1 MKERNNNLDLSKG
14 RFSDLPDGTLR
25 ILQISDTHLF
35 GDLDGRLGGMNTE
48 ASLQQVLQLVHDEVL
63 PVDLI
68 LATGDLVHDI
78 SEAGYRRFQGYLM
91 ELGAPVYYLPGNH
104 DDLDAMARY
113 LANERIS
120 MPVSAKHG
128 NWVMVMLDS
137 SIPHSAKGHL
147 ADSELEKLET
157 ALRNHPDA
165 HIAVCLH
172 HQPLAVGSAWL
183 DTMELDN
190 GDAFFSILDRHS
202 NVRAVIWGH
211 IHQNFEAERNGVRLL
226 SAPST
231 CIQFTP
237 SHDAF
242 QIDTIPPGIRWLA
255 LLPDGEIRSGV
266 ERIEETPAVD
276 LKTAGYD

>member
-1 MKERNNNLDLSKG
+1 MKERNNNIDLSNG

-35 GDLDGRLGGMNTE
+35 GDLDGRLAGMNTE
-48 ASLQQVLQLVHDEVL
+48 ASLKQVLELVHDGLL
-63 PVDLI
+63 PMDLV
-68 LATGDLVHDI
+68 LATGDLVHDT
-78 SEAGYRRFQGYLM
+78 SEAGYRRFQGYLK
-91 ELGAPVYYLPGNH
+91 ELDAPVYYLPGNH

-120 MPVSAKHG
+120 MPNSAKHG
-128 NWVMVMLDS
+128 GWVVVMLDS
-137 SIPHSAKGHL
+137 SIPNSAKGHL

-157 ALRNHPDA
+157 ALQNHSDA

-172 HQPLAVGSAWL
+172 HQPLPVGSAWL

-211 IHQNFEAERNGVRLL
+211 VHQDFEMERNGVRLM

-237 SHDAF
+237 NHDAF
-242 QIDTIPPGIRWLA
+242 QIDTAPPGVRWLA
-255 LLPDGEIRSGV
+255 LLPNGEIRTGV
-266 ERIEETPAVD
+266 ERISETPAVD
-276 LKTAGYD
+276 LKTAGYV

>member
-1 MKERNNNLDLSKG
+1 MKERNNKIDLSNG
-14 RFSDLPDGTLR
+14 RFSDLPAGTLR
-25 ILQISDTHLF
+25 ILQISDTHLY
-35 GDLDGRLGGMNTE
+35 GGLDGCLGGMNTE
-48 ASLQQVLQLVHDEVL
+48 ASLQQVLQLVHADVL

-78 SEAGYRRFQGYLM
+78 SEAGYRRFQGYLKEM
-91 ELGAPVYYLPGNH
+91 DAPVYYLPGNH
-104 DDLDAMARY
+104 DDLEVMGRY
-113 LANERIS
+113 LANDRIS
-120 MPVSAKHG
+120 MPDAAKLG

-137 SIPHSAKGHL
+137 SIPNSAKGHL
-147 ADSELEKLET
+147 ADRELEKLET
-157 ALRNHPDA
+157 ALQNHPDA

-172 HQPLAVGSAWL
+172 HQPLPVGSAWL

-226 SAPST
+226 GTPST

-237 SHDAF
+237 NHDAF
-242 QIDTIPPGIRWLA
+242 QIDTTPPGIRWLA
-255 LLPDGEIRSGV
+255 LLPNGEIRTGV
-266 ERIEETPAVD
+266 ERIAETPAVD
-276 LKTAGYD
+276 LETAGYD